1 MNDLNE
7 FQKTFMETLAII
19 QETCVQTAL
28 SKNGNQSI
36 EEKYYDITSDI
47 IVRIMEFFDG
57 HDNSKIGRLNII
69 CEKTEE
75 SLKDNPLIEL
85 HDIVC
90 NYLKGT
96 E

>member
-57 HDNSKIGRLNII
+57 YDNSKIG
-69 CEKTEE
+69 
-75 SLKDNPLIEL
+75 
-85 HDIVC
+85 
-90 NYLKGT
+90 
-96 E
+96 